1 MIHPEEYG
9 SWKQSDTTIAL
20 FKLLTKKREEF
31 KENLILNRYE
41 NEDIVKGK
49 AMMILELL
57 SLDYETLNEELH
69 E

>member
-1 MIHPEEYG
+1 MIHKEEYG
-9 SWKQSDTTIAL
+9 SWKQQDTTVAL

-41 NEDIVKGK
+41 NEDVVKGK

-57 SLDYETLNEELH
+57 SLDYETLNEELN